1 MGEITKPQHS
11 ATYNPRFSCLGWE
24 WWIDGD
30 SVLWYAHTPRTN
42 PSPWPLPHGPRG
54 RGLLPWAVGMAGP
67 GLQVGPH
74 VGWLH
79 LWFCFLGDVS
89 VWNPLQPQGV
99 TLLTSCFFLCL
110 IVHTS
115 SPRLLCLALPVSK
128 ACYCWGR
135 GSHHHTVSHPK
146 CVTKCEFRNIC
157 LIKFIFCFFLFQF
170 MPV

>member
-1 MGEITKPQHS
+1 MAILFCDTHTPHVQIQALGLYHMGPGEEDSCPEQS
-11 ATYNPRFSCLGWE
+11 AWQ
-24 WWIDGD
+24 
-30 SVLWYAHTPRTN
+30 VLACRLAHTWGGSTFG
-42 PSPWPLPHGPRG
+42 SAFSVMLDT
-54 RGLLPWAVGMAGP
+54 
-67 GLQVGPH
+67 
-74 VGWLH
+74 
-79 LWFCFLGDVS
+79 C

-110 IVHTS
+110 IVRTS
-115 SPRLLCLALPVSK
+115 SPRLLCLALPVLK
-128 ACYCWGR
+128 AYYCWGR